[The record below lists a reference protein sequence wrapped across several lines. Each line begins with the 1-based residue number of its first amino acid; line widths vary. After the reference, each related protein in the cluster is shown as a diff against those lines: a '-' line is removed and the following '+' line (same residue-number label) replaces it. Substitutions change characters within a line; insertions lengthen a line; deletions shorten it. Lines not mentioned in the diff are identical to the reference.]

1 MTSNKYQTMHVYL
14 RLKFILSLI
23 AAYVFVISEQTDLA
37 ENAATVAEEMKII
50 ASNNES
56 HIDGI
61 EEVNSDSLG
70 EEPIPDRSLT
80 DDEISQI
87 NATIATVWTI

>member
-1 MTSNKYQTMHVYL
+1 MTISS
-14 RLKFILSLI
+14 FI
-23 AAYVFVISEQTDLA
+23 AAILTSLE
-37 ENAATVAEEMKII
+37 II

-80 DDEISQI
+80 DDEIRQI